1 MLVYIWL
8 LRRKKKLAL
17 RYASLSIVKEA
28 MGTGMHWRRHVPPV
42 LFLLAISAMLFA
54 ASRPFAVIILP
65 STQETIIL
73 AMDVSGSM
81 RATDVK
87 PNRLV
92 ASQEAA
98 KAFLTE
104 LPRNVRVGIVAF
116 AGTASVVQ
124 PPTLSR
130 EDLVTAIDKFQLQ
143 RATAIGSAI
152 VVSLSEIFPDEGI
165 DLTAMTYGNG
175 RQRGISIDQV
185 KPKNPKKEFVPVP
198 PGSYNSAA
206 IILLTDGQRTTG
218 VDTLEAAKMAA
229 DRGVRIY
236 TVGVGTVE
244 GETIGF
250 EGWSMRVRLDEATLK
265 SVALQTQAEYFYA
278 GTAENL
284 KKVYEKLSSRLTVE
298 KKETEISGLLALVAS
313 HPGADLGRLVAVLV
327 QPDPV
332 TRLAVGRH
340 GGGPCRLGGECPSAR
355 SAVLRQTPPV
365 QPELPRAARRQALV
379 VGDDDK
385 RRALVARQLQHQLE
399 HAVGGAAVQ
408 VAGGLVG
415 QHAGRL
421 GDQCAGNRD
430 TLAFAA
436 REFRR
441 PVLQPVLQPDAAQA
455 SSVAAR
461 ALSGGRHAPDPQR
474 HGDVVQRAE
483 LGQQVV
489 ELVDET
495 QVPVAQIALHA
506 GAQLRQV
513 LAHQL
518 HAAAGGRIERA
529 QQVQQGALAGTRGAD
544 DGQRLAGVHLQVD
557 ALQHRHVEPAFGETL
572 GQALRL
578 QHDITHNAGPRPG

>member
-1 MLVYIWL
+1 MTLPVTFMWPQFLWLLLAIPLLIVVYIWL
-8 LRRKKKLAL
+8 LGRKKKLAL

-54 ASRPFAVIILP
+54 ASRPFAVISLP

-98 KAFLTE
+98 KAFLAE

-130 EDLVTAIDKFQLQ
+130 EDLVAAIDKFQLQ

-152 VVSLSEIFPDEGI
+152 VVSLAELFPDEGI
-165 DLTAMTYGNG
+165 DLAAMTYGNG
-175 RQRGISIDQV
+175 NRNRGMSIDQV

-218 VDTLEAAKMAA
+218 VDTMEAAKMAA
-229 DRGVRIY
+229 DHWVRIY

-250 EGWSMRVRLDEATLK
+250 EGWSMRVRLDEPTLK
-265 SVALQTQAEYFYA
+265 SVAQQTQAEYFYA

-298 KKETEISGLLALVAS
+298 KKETEISGLLALLAS
-313 HPGADLGRLVAVLV
+313 IL
-327 QPDPV
+327 
-332 TRLAVGRH
+332 
-340 GGGPCRLGGECPSAR
+340 
-355 SAVLRQTPPV
+355 
-365 QPELPRAARRQALV
+365 
-379 VGDDDK
+379 
-385 RRALVARQLQHQLE
+385 
-399 HAVGGAAVQ
+399 
-408 VAGGLVG
+408 
-415 QHAGRL
+415 
-421 GDQCAGNRD
+421 
-430 TLAFAA
+430 
-436 REFRR
+436 
-441 PVLQPVLQPDAAQA
+441 
-455 SSVAAR
+455 
-461 ALSGGRHAPDPQR
+461 
-474 HGDVVQRAE
+474 
-483 LGQQVV
+483 
-489 ELVDET
+489 
-495 QVPVAQIALHA
+495 
-506 GAQLRQV
+506 
-513 LAHQL
+513 
-518 HAAAGGRIERA
+518 
-529 QQVQQGALAGTRGAD
+529 ALAS
-544 DGQRLAGVHLQVD
+544 AGLS
-557 ALQHRHVEPAFGETL
+557 LFWFNRIL
-572 GQALRL
+572 
-578 QHDITHNAGPRPG
+578 